1 MGYSLILFKSL
12 HFKENYNF
20 LLILKK
26 DIEYR
31 QVKSKVGAIGPA
43 TDPTALYGPSRGP
56 YVPGRP
62 LDGPRRPWLKYMKIN
77 DFGVINLIF
86 RIFKYLNRKESV
98 KFILVCTW
106 LELELG
112 GSEKTLKNFINN
124 LIGNIKIR
132 YSRGSEYIRR
142 PCP

>member
-1 MGYSLILFKSL
+1 M
-12 HFKENYNF
+12 
-20 LLILKK
+20 
-26 DIEYR
+26 
-31 QVKSKVGAIGPA
+31 KSKVGAIGPA
-43 TDPTALYGPSRGP
+43 TDPTALYCPSRGP

-112 GSEKTLKNFINN
+112 GSEKNSIKSDLKNIYIVRKALN
-124 LIGNIKIR
+124 LFCSVNYMNFK
-132 YSRGSEYIRR
+132 YQ
-142 PCP
+142 